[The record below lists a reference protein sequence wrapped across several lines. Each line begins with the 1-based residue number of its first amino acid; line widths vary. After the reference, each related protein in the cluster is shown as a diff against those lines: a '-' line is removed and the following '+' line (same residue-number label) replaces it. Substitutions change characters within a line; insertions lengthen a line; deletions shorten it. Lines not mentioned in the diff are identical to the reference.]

1 MSSQTIE
8 QPRVVSRDEWLK
20 ERVALLAREKQ
31 LTRDREELARQ
42 RRRLPWIRLDKEYVF
57 EGYEGAVS
65 LGELFNGRSQLIVY
79 HFMFTPG
86 WEYGCR
92 SCSLMADHFD
102 GSLPHLA
109 ARDVT
114 LAAVSRAPF
123 TDFDPFRQRMGW
135 GFEWVSS
142 HSSEFSYDYGVAF
155 NPELIRSGAASYN
168 FEPIPT
174 DARLPLDDL
183 PGLSVFH
190 RGADGEIF
198 HTYSAYARGLEPL
211 RVEVNDVHARRA
223 RALGELEHHQAHRP
237 RAVDQH
243 VVSEPHPQDVVTAW
257 LLPRSRSRS
266 PPSCP
271 SIVWPPSLPPSSCTL
286 GSSKR
291 AIRIAS
297 PRPAMVS
304 V

>member
-211 RVEVNDVHARRA
+211 IGVYNWLDLVPKGRDEEGLAF
-223 RALGELEHHQAHRP
+223 P
-237 RAVDQH
+237 M
-243 VVSEPHPQDVVTAW
+243 AW
-257 LLPRSRSRS
+257 LRHHDDYADYVLDPTAGYQV
-266 PPSCP
+266 PPTRHSCCGP
-271 SIVWPPSLPPSSCTL
+271 T
-286 GSSKR
+286 
-291 AIRIAS
+291 A
-297 PRPAMVS
+297 
-304 V
+304 